1 MIRPDEVN
9 RLRDLNS
16 PQADALVDLCRP
28 RVLVLARADYA
39 AYSNNGAPETVLSY
53 FFADGQGGSGLSR
66 GDILRGRVYG
76 VYASDTGG
84 LDTDTT
90 LRVTVN
96 GTSTATILI
105 TRGDLGGDTIAFD
118 AEFILRFDGG
128 EGSTI
133 NSPSKSPFTVARSVL
148 NARFGDTST
157 SPDSSSQSVA
167 DSWITATSVDG
178 ADSNL
183 AKPVTVALTY
193 EGTTGG
199 LLTVYGGALEG
210 L

>member
-1 MIRPDEVN
+1 MILPSEVE

-28 RVLVLARADYA
+28 RVLVVTKALYA
-39 AYSNNGAPETVLSY
+39 AYSNAGLAESVLSW
-53 FFADGQGGSGLSR
+53 FFTDNLGGSGLSR

-76 VYASDTGG
+76 VYASDSGG

-96 GTSTATILI
+96 GTSAATLMI
-105 TRGDLGGDTIAFD
+105 TRADLGGDTIAFD
-118 AEFILRFDGG
+118 AEFMLRFDGG

-133 NSPSKSPFTVARSVL
+133 NSPSKSPFTVARAIL
-148 NARFGDTST
+148 NARFGDTTT
-157 SPDSSSQSVA
+157 SPDSSSQAVA

-178 ADSNL
+178 ASVNL

-193 EGTTGG
+193 EGSTGG
-199 LLTVYGGALEG
+199 LLTIYGGALEG
-210 L
+210 M